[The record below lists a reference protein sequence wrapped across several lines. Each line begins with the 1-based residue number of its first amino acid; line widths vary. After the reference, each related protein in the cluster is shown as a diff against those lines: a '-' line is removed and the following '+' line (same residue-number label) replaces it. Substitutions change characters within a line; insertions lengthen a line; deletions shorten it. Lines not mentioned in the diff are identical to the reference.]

1 MKRIWTCCGLLIM
14 VLACG
19 RSQPGTGSASRQ
31 HPEPNPQEAPVDTL
45 REPSNEE
52 AAEVIRAY
60 YDAINA
66 RRYADA
72 FVLWSGR
79 GERSGQ
85 TVESFTVGFA
95 QTDSVRADIGAPSD
109 MEAAAGSRY
118 ITVPVRLLAYE
129 GKRTRSYE
137 GTYTL
142 RRAVVDG
149 ATAEQRQW
157 RIAMAAIRRSH

>member
-31 HPEPNPQEAPVDTL
+31 HPETKPQEAPVDTL

-52 AAEVIRAY
+52 AAGVIRAY

-85 TVESFTVGFA
+85 TIESFTVGFA

-129 GKRTRSYE
+129 GRRTRSYK

-157 RIAMAAIRRSH
+157 RITMAAIRRSH

>member
-1 MKRIWTCCGLLIM
+1 MTKTWLCCGLVVVILG
-14 VLACG
+14 CG
-19 RSQPGTGSASRQ
+19 RSEPGAGTATRQP
-31 HPEPNPQEAPVDTL
+31 PEPDSREAPVDTL
-45 REPSNEE
+45 REPANDE
-52 AAEVIRAY
+52 AAGVIRAY

-72 FVLWSGR
+72 YVLWSGR
-79 GERSGQ
+79 GEQSGQ

-118 ITVPVRLLAYE
+118 ITVPVRLMAYE
-129 GKRTRSYE
+129 GRRTQSYE
-137 GTYTL
+137 GSYTL

-157 RIAMAAIRRSH
+157 RITGAAIRRSR

>member
-1 MKRIWTCCGLLIM
+1 MKNWLFCGLAIAI
-14 VLACG
+14 VGCG
-19 RSQPGTGSASRQ
+19 RSQPGTGTATRQPPASSSGI
-31 HPEPNPQEAPVDTL
+31 APVDTL
-45 REPSNEE
+45 REPTNDE
-52 AAEVIRAY
+52 AAGVIRAY

-72 FVLWSGR
+72 YVLWSER

-129 GKRTRSYE
+129 GKRTQAYE

-157 RIAMAAIRRSH
+157 RIAGAAIRRSR

>member
-1 MKRIWTCCGLLIM
+1 MNWLCCGLFIVILG
-14 VLACG
+14 CG
-19 RSQPGTGSASRQ
+19 RSQPGADTATRQ
-31 HPEPNPQEAPVDTL
+31 PPEPSSEPAPVTL
-45 REPSNEE
+45 REPTNEE
-52 AAEVIRAY
+52 AAGVIRAY
-60 YDAINA
+60 YAAINA
-66 RRYADA
+66 RRYSDA
-72 FVLWSGR
+72 YVLWSGL

-95 QTDSVRADIGAPSD
+95 QTDSVRADYGVPSD

-129 GKRTRSYE
+129 GKRTESYV

-157 RIAMAAIRRSH
+157 RIAGAAIRRSR

>member
-1 MKRIWTCCGLLIM
+1 MTWLWCGLLLV
-14 VLACG
+14 VLGCG
-19 RSQPGTGSASRQ
+19 RSQPGAGTATRRPPESSSR
-31 HPEPNPQEAPVDTL
+31 EAPVDTL
-45 REPSNEE
+45 REPSNDE
-52 AAEVIRAY
+52 AAGVIRAY

-66 RRYADA
+66 RHYSDA
-72 FVLWSGR
+72 YVLWSGR

-129 GKRTRSYE
+129 GKRTQSYR

-157 RIAMAAIRRSH
+157 RIAGAAIRRSR